1 MALAMSEVRAIVQRV
16 CTRPDVLAAC
26 RQHDV
31 GYVVEALGTHK
42 PKVTQGQIAA
52 LTGIAQGRLSE
63 YMRHKRTPEKAT
75 IFRDFADGLDMPAVA
90 RRALGLT
97 SDPSAMVGGGL
108 VPAMR
113 EPLDDKGLVYPDT
126 PDDAAENVASL
137 WQADLADATELV
149 RGRVDPGRWNDV
161 SLRWLVDPASQPA
174 TPANGVHIGMS
185 DIARFRATVDMFQQ
199 LDDRYGGG
207 HARQALIQFLRID
220 AERLLHG
227 KYTEA
232 VGRALFSSVAEATLL
247 GAWTTYDA
255 TPASRLAQKYFI
267 QALSLAQAGNDRLLG
282 ASILDAMS
290 HQATYTGRFREAANL
305 ARAARTGTCGVA
317 TATLVAHFHTME
329 ARALARL
336 GDARACDRALAEAAR
351 QFERRNSEADP
362 QWIRYFNEAEL
373 AAEFGHCLRDLGRA
387 TDAAQYASSSIEAIN
402 DYVFM
407 RSDFFAAMV
416 LADAYLA
423 AGELEQACRVALKT
437 LTVGEQIRS
446 ARCVRYLREFRQHL
460 EHIGTTAAATDF
472 HEQAR
477 SSRLW
482 RIASRPDKRED

>member
-1 MALAMSEVRAIVQRV
+1 MALALSELRVIVQRV
-16 CTRPDVLAAC
+16 CIRPDVLAAC
-26 RQHDV
+26 RQHDI
-31 GYVVEALGTHK
+31 GYVVEALGKNK

-63 YMRHKRTPEKAT
+63 YMSHKRTPEKAS
-75 IFRDFADGLDMPAVA
+75 IFRDFADGLDMPPAA

-97 SDPSAMVGGGL
+97 LDPSAPVGGGL

-113 EPLDDKGLVYPDT
+113 EPPDDMGLTYTDT
-126 PDDAAENVASL
+126 PDDAAENAGRL
-137 WQADLADATELV
+137 WEADLADATELA
-149 RGRVDPGRWNDV
+149 RGRVDPGRWNDA

-174 TPANGVHIGMS
+174 APANGVHVGMS
-185 DIARFRATVDMFQQ
+185 DVARFRATVEMFQR
-199 LDDRYGGG
+199 LDDQYGGG
-207 HARQALIQFLRID
+207 HARQALIQYLRTD

-232 VGRALFSSVAEATLL
+232 VARALFSSVAESTLL
-247 GAWTTYDA
+247 GAWMTYDA
-255 TPASRLAQKYFI
+255 APASRLAQRYFV
-267 QALSLAQAGNDRLLG
+267 QALSLAQVGNDRLLG

-317 TATLVAHFHTME
+317 TATLMSHFHAME

-336 GDARACDRALAEAAR
+336 GEAKACDHALAEAAR
-351 QFERRNSEADP
+351 EFELRNPEADP

-387 TDAAQYASSSIEAIN
+387 TDAARHASSSIEAIN
-402 DYVFM
+402 DDVFM

-423 AGELEQACRVALKT
+423 AGELEQACRVALKA
-437 LTVGEQIRS
+437 LTAGEQIRS

-460 EHIGTTAAATDF
+460 EHIGTTAAAIDF

>member
-1 MALAMSEVRAIVQRV
+1 MSEVRAIVQRV

-26 RQHDV
+26 RQHDI
-31 GYVVEALGTHK
+31 GYVVEALGTHN

-75 IFRDFADGLDMPAVA
+75 IFRDFANGLDMPAVA
-90 RRALGLT
+90 RRALGLI
-97 SDPSAMVGGGL
+97 SHPSAAVGGGL

-126 PDDAAENVASL
+126 PGAAAENVASL
-137 WQADLADATELV
+137 WEADLADATELV
-149 RGRVDPGRWNDV
+149 CGRVDPGRWNDA
-161 SLRWLVDPASQPA
+161 SLRWLVDPASQPGA
-174 TPANGVHIGMS
+174 PANGVHIGMS
-185 DIARFRATVDMFQQ
+185 DVARFRATVDMFQR
-199 LDDRYGGG
+199 LDDQYGGG
-207 HARQALIQFLRID
+207 HARQALIQYLRID
-220 AERLLHG
+220 AERLLYG
-227 KYTEA
+227 KYTED
-232 VGRALFSSVAEATLL
+232 VSRALFSSVAEATLL
-247 GAWTTYDA
+247 AAWMTYDA
-255 TPASRLAQKYFI
+255 APASRLAQRYFI

-290 HQATYTGRFREAANL
+290 HQATYTGRFREAASL

-317 TATLVAHFHTME
+317 TATLTSHFHTME

-336 GDARACDRALAEAAR
+336 GDAKACDHALAEAAR
-351 QFERRNSEADP
+351 EFERRNQEDDP
-362 QWIRYFNEAEL
+362 QWIRYFDEAEL

-387 TDAAQYASSSIEAIN
+387 TDAARYASSSIEAIK
-402 DYVFM
+402 DDVFV

-416 LADAYLA
+416 LADAYLTA
-423 AGELEQACRVALKT
+423 RELEQACRAALKA
-437 LTVGEQIRS
+437 LTGGEQIRS

-460 EHIGTTAAATDF
+460 EHLGSATAVIDF
-472 HEQAR
+472 QEQAR
-477 SSRLW
+477 GSRLW